1 MELGG
6 ARYYVLH
13 FIGATK
19 VDLTLTLTL
28 TPTLTPSLGLT
39 LAQALI
45 LTLTLTLTKGDAP
58 CAEALIKAIGRYRYY

>member
-1 MELGG
+1 MELGR

-45 LTLTLTLTKGDAP
+45 LTLTLTKGDAP
-58 CAEALIKAIGRYRYY
+58 CAESLIKAIGRYRYY